1 MDGEKLITAQPTDP
15 TWRKWRPSD
24 PIPAHWYTREAF
36 QRLIA
41 ACVARDLEG
50 GGKVRSVRDFIG
62 GFHGFTGTA
71 KRSAVLENSGLFR
84 ATLGVFFDGD
94 RVDHAGIAQ
103 LLLAMQ
109 SHSRLVK
116 PAALGLI
123 GEENFRSVFAEDNA
137 DQDRFRYCRIL
148 SEDRGLPHI
157 VEAAFAPSAAVSS
170 TPRVCGVNWSAAIRD
185 PFQNLGL
192 FCSLGK
198 VAL

>member
-1 MDGEKLITAQPTDP
+1 
-15 TWRKWRPSD
+15 
-24 PIPAHWYTREAF
+24 
-36 QRLIA
+36 
-41 ACVARDLEG
+41 
-50 GGKVRSVRDFIG
+50 VRDFIG

-137 DQDRFRYCRIL
+137 DQDRFRYCPPRL
-148 SEDRGLPHI
+148 R
-157 VEAAFAPSAAVSS
+157 AARKSSSVCPKMRCKSSRRSGTPSS
-170 TPRVCGVNWSAAIRD
+170 VCSPG
-185 PFQNLGL
+185 
-192 FCSLGK
+192 
-198 VAL
+198 ALAGS